1 LPDIKLGE
9 KAMMKQLVLGASLAL
24 AALSAAGG
32 AWAFDAS
39 DPSDVLSVLTAN
51 GASGTIKTDTKGN
64 PWIDAKAGKLG
75 FEVDF
80 LNCNSAKSK
89 CKTVL
94 YAMGFDMTSVTL
106 DQINGWNR
114 WAELCPSYLTSA
126 NHPRAWFGIRPSPN
140 DRPTDVKVQLD
151 AWMDC
156 MSDFDKFTDNP
167 DAFLK
172 AL

>member
-1 LPDIKLGE
+1 MAHIRLGE
-9 KAMMKQLVLGASLAL
+9 KAMMKQFLIGVL
-24 AALSAAGG
+24 AAAAVLPAAGG
-32 AWAFDAS
+32 AWAFDAR
-39 DPSDVLSVLTAN
+39 DPGDVLSVLTSN
-51 GASGTIKTDTKGN
+51 GASGTIKTDDKGN

-80 LNCNSAKSK
+80 THCDGKTN

-106 DQINGWNR
+106 EQINGWNR
-114 WAELCPSYLTSA
+114 WAVLCPSYLTTE
-126 NHPRAWFGIRPSPN
+126 NHPRAWFGIKPSPN
-140 DRPTDVKVQLD
+140 DSPTDVKTQLN
-151 AWMDC
+151 AWLDC